1 MFQHVYT
8 ILKRRRSRIG
18 VSFSVLKTKLYHWR
32 ASKDGDTTLRSP
44 VSLDM
49 SLFHPFS
56 SVQWFGYWLT
66 PSIETFTHFQK
77 RLAVVPGAFSFFKQ
91 LSTPGTGLA
100 SYINRRLMSGLIC
113 LILTYAADLFA
124 SNAST
129 LGKMAVLWNKVLRWV
144 TNCFYSMP
152 VSILSCKACLPP
164 LDSLLPHK
172 RKMAASRIAC

>member
-1 MFQHVYT
+1 M
-8 ILKRRRSRIG
+8 
-18 VSFSVLKTKLYHWR
+18 
-32 ASKDGDTTLRSP
+32 
-44 VSLDM
+44 
-49 SLFHPFS
+49 
-56 SVQWFGYWLT
+56 
-66 PSIETFTHFQK
+66 
-77 RLAVVPGAFSFFKQ
+77 
-91 LSTPGTGLA
+91 GLA

-144 TNCFYSMP
+144 TNCFYLMP

-164 LDSLLPHK
+164 LNSLLPHR